1 MSYYLTNENSFLN
14 INNAH
19 LKVSGNVHAD
29 VMKIGAVEFAPI
41 ASNVTTTTNFTNV
54 ETGLTTSSNLH
65 IGGTLTM
72 GTVEVIATTHNLEN
86 TTTNGNIT
94 PHTVEFTNPTT
105 SLVASGNVEVGGNV
119 VAGYLYGDG
128 SNITGISSN
137 LDQIVNIG
145 NVTSNT
151 VQFTNATTG
160 FATTANVEVG
170 GELTVT
176 GNATISSNLTVSGN
190 VEVND
195 VLLVSKTWTKEI
207 PYQVANGS
215 TDYIYIGCFR
225 FDSAVEVEITDSG
238 GSLGASNKFT
248 VTKHYG
254 AAPFVS
260 GHRGSR
266 FVVHK
271 FYWAPGNDVNVDYH
285 LWHQPYIST
294 SPSGQYRIRYKTA
307 MILDQAENTSGRTEC
322 NYGLFH
328 EENGFGTYVSIPF
341 DLSFNGS
348 SWYTVTNDG
357 SHLSSGTWV
366 VQVNIN
372 SAGGAGSGQLYNET
386 YSGVFTWF
394 TGVTNSNSVNN
405 IPLHYAGHAPN
416 AEVISIRTARQG
428 HPGTNLLLQIKS
440 NMSWGGTVRAT
451 TFHFR
456 RLI

>member
-1 MSYYLTNENSFLN
+1 M
-14 INNAH
+14 
-19 LKVSGNVHAD
+19 G
-29 VMKIGAVEFAPI
+29 
-41 ASNVTTTTNFTNV
+41 NVTT
-54 ETGLTTSSNLH
+54 
-65 IGGTLTM
+65 
-72 GTVEVIATTHNLEN
+72 
-86 TTTNGNIT
+86 
-94 PHTVEFTNPTT
+94 HTVEFTNPTT
-105 SLVASGNVEVGGNV
+105 SIVASGNVEV
-119 VAGYLYGDG
+119 
-128 SNITGISSN
+128 
-137 LDQIVNIG
+137 
-145 NVTSNT
+145 
-151 VQFTNATTG
+151 
-160 FATTANVEVG
+160 AND
-170 GELTVT
+170 
-176 GNATISSNLTVSGN
+176 LTVSGN

-238 GSLGASNKFT
+238 SSLGASNKFT
-248 VTKHYG
+248 VTKHYS
-254 AAPFVS
+254 APPFVS

-271 FYWAPGNDVNVDYH
+271 FYWAPGNDVNIDYH

-294 SPSGQYRIRYKTA
+294 SPTGQYRIRYKTA

-394 TGVTNSNSVNN
+394 TGVTNSNVVND

-416 AEVISIRTARQG
+416 AEVISIRTARQS

>member
-1 MSYYLTNENSFLN
+1 MRITS
-14 INNAH
+14 AG
-19 LKVSGNVHAD
+19 KVG
-29 VMKIGAVEFAPI
+29 IGAILPDATLHVEGNAY
-41 ASNVTTTTNFTNV
+41 V
-54 ETGLTTSSNLH
+54 SSNL
-65 IGGTLTM
+65 T
-72 GTVEVIATTHNLEN
+72 
-86 TTTNGNIT
+86 
-94 PHTVEFTNPTT
+94 
-105 SLVASGNVEVGGNV
+105 VGGNV
-119 VAGYLYGDG
+119 AVSENLTV
-128 SNITGISSN
+128 TG
-137 LDQIVNIG
+137 
-145 NVTSNT
+145 
-151 VQFTNATTG
+151 NATVSE
-160 FATTANVEVG
+160 N
-170 GELTVT
+170 LTVT

-238 GSLGASNKFT
+238 SSLGASNKFT
-248 VTKHYG
+248 VTKHYS

-266 FVVHK
+266 YVVHK

-307 MILDQAENTSGRTEC
+307 MILDQAENISGRTEC

-394 TGVTNSNSVNN
+394 TGVTNSNVTNN

-440 NMSWGGTVRAT
+440 NMSWGGTVRST